1 MKKIML
7 ALALLASVQ
16 VANAQYES
24 VGKSP
29 KEAKAAF
36 NSAEE
41 ATKDAKQSTKA
52 ATWIKFGS
60 TCLDAYDV
68 QVVKAWPG
76 ASKDEVRL
84 YMNEEPSAV
93 EDFSVAG
100 TAGQKATYK
109 DAVIYFDSDN
119 KVRVIV
125 PVKPVADRPLFKALD
140 AFSKAY
146 QLDDKK
152 KKTKDIT
159 NGITG
164 VHDRSVNYA
173 YDLYQIG
180 ELEDCYKY
188 FKLAY
193 DASVTEPCNT
203 ADTSS
208 LYNAGSIAVASQN
221 YDVATE
227 LYKICIDK
235 YGYYGEDGEIFVKM
249 AAMSDKKGDKENAR
263 KILEEGFIKFPE
275 SQGILL
281 GLINYYIEN
290 HEDTGK
296 IFTMLD
302 QAKQNEPNNA
312 SLYYVEGNIKK
323 ELGDMEGAIA
333 AYNKSTEVNPNFEY
347 GYIGIGQTYY
357 DKAIE
362 IQEAAQTEMDD
373 AKYMALVKEF
383 ESSLKECIGYFEK
396 GFEVTKNDKVK
407 VGICEYIKNASFRFR
422 DDEQY
427 KNIYEKYNTYYEEHK

>member
-1 MKKIML
+1 ML
-7 ALALLASVQ
+7 ALALFASVQ
-16 VANAQYES
+16 IANAQYES
-24 VGKSP
+24 AGKGP
-29 KEAKAAF
+29 KEAKAALK
-36 NSAEE
+36 NAEADTQDE
-41 ATKDAKQSTKA
+41 KQGAKFT
-52 ATWIKFGS
+52 TWLRYGNA
-60 TCLDAYDV
+60 CLDAYDV

-76 ASKDEVRL
+76 ASRDEVRL

-93 EDFSVAG
+93 EDFTVAG
-100 TAGQKATYK
+100 TSGQKATYK
-109 DAVIYFDSDN
+109 DAIIYFDSN
-119 KVRVIV
+119 NQVRVIE
-125 PVKPVADRPLFKALD
+125 PINPVADRPLFKALD

-159 NGITG
+159 NGING

-180 ELEDCYKY
+180 NMEDCYKY

-193 DASVTEPCNT
+193 DASLTEPCNV

-208 LYNAGSIAVASQN
+208 LYNAGNIAVACKE
-221 YDVATE
+221 YDFAAE
-227 LYKICIDK
+227 MYKLCVEK
-235 YGYYGEDGEIFVKM
+235 YGYYGDEGEIYTKL
-249 AAMSDKKGDKENAR
+249 AAISDSKGDKEQAV
-263 KILEEGFIKFPE
+263 KLLEEGFSKFPE
-275 SQGILL
+275 SQSILL
-281 GLINYYIEN
+281 NLINYYVEN
-290 HEDTGK
+290 KQDPNK
-296 IFTMLD
+296 LFALLD
-302 QAKQNEPNNA
+302 QAKQNDPNNA

-333 AYNKSTEVNPNFEY
+333 AYKKSNEVNPNFEY

-362 IQEAAQTEMDD
+362 IQEQAANEMDD

-383 ESSLKECIGYFEK
+383 EDCLKSCIVYFEK
-396 GFEVTKNDKVK
+396 GFEVTTNEKVK

-422 DDEQY
+422 EEEEY
-427 KNIYEKYNTYYEEHK
+427 KAIYEKYNAYYEEHQ